1 MNSIS
6 PTPASRPSLRRRAL
20 AGTAIALA
28 LAGSIAAASLAQTS
42 AANAQPV
49 VIQQPV
55 QLPTFADVVDQVSP
69 AVVAVR
75 VHGQRVVSTGI
86 PGFDQIPQ
94 GSPEERFFQGP
105 QTVPTE
111 SLGSGFF
118 ISADGYI
125 VTNNHVVDSAD
136 SFTII
141 LSDGTQYPAHLI
153 GTDELTDLAL
163 LKVDAD
169 RDFTYVSFADTPARV
184 GDWAIA
190 VGNPFGLYGSVTAG
204 IVSGRERRITN
215 NAYDEYIQIDAAV
228 NEGNSGGPT
237 FNLSGQVIGVN
248 TAIYSSTGGNIG
260 IAFAIPADVAS
271 KVINDIRDHGSVTR
285 GWIGLHI
292 QSVDDQLAGLLGL
305 DHAGGALVTEPIA
318 GDPAAEA
325 GVQTRD
331 VVTAI
336 NGEAVVD
343 SNDFARRIGAMDPG
357 TQATLTVIRNGEQM
371 DITVTL
377 AAMPGQ
383 TPTTAQVGPGE
394 QPPEVGLGLQVGT
407 AANGDITVVDM
418 NPDGTAAAAGLHQG
432 DVIEA
437 VDDTTI
443 ATFDDLQ
450 TAIQSARDSGHKSML
465 FQVRRDGEVLFLA
478 VDTWVN
484 D

>member
-1 MNSIS
+1 MTSNI
-6 PTPASRPSLRRRAL
+6 TPSEHRPSLRRRIL
-20 AGTAIALA
+20 SGTAMALVVVGA
-28 LAGSIAAASLAQTS
+28 LGAADLAQTS

-49 VIQQPV
+49 VINQPV
-55 QLPTFADVVDQVSP
+55 QLPTFADVVDQVTP

-75 VHGQRVVSTGI
+75 VHGQRILNVGI

-105 QTVPTE
+105 ATVPTE
-111 SLGSGFF
+111 ALGSGFF

-136 SFTII
+136 SFTVI
-141 LSDGTQYPAHLI
+141 LSDGTEYSARLI

-169 RDFTYVSFADTPARV
+169 REFTYVQFADTPARV

-190 VGNPFGLYGSVTAG
+190 VGNPFGLYGTVTAG

-237 FNLSGQVIGVN
+237 FNLAGQVIGVN

-260 IAFAIPADVAS
+260 IAFAVPADVAS

-285 GWIGLHI
+285 GWLGLHI
-292 QSVDDQLAGLLGL
+292 QSIDEQLAGLLGL
-305 DHAGGALVTEPIA
+305 DRAAGALVTEPIP
-318 GDPAAEA
+318 GDPADQA
-325 GVQTRD
+325 GLKTRD
-331 VVTAI
+331 VITAI
-336 NGEAVVD
+336 NGEQVID

-357 TQATLTVIRNGEQM
+357 ANVTLTIIRNGEQM
-371 DITVTL
+371 DIQVTL
-377 AAMPGQ
+377 GTMPGQ
-383 TPTTAQVGPGE
+383 RATTAQVGPGE

-407 AANGDITVVDM
+407 AGNGDITVVGM
-418 NPDGTAAAAGLHQG
+418 NPDGTAAAAGLREG

-443 ATFDDLQ
+443 TSFEDLQ
-450 TAIQSARDSGHKSML
+450 AAIESARGAGHKSML
-465 FQVRRDGEVLFLA
+465 FQIRRDGDVLFLA